1 MPVHRST
8 FQIFVGLSALY
19 TGLADRTSM
28 ESSCTIKEVS
38 VDQEEY
44 SKEDQMALEVWST
57 ESDSKNIG
65 FAFT

>member
-8 FQIFVGLSALY
+8 FQIFMDLSALY
-19 TGLADRTSM
+19 TGLGDRRSM
-28 ESSCTIKEVS
+28 ESSCTFKEVS

-44 SKEDQMALEVWST
+44 PKEDQMALEVWST
-57 ESDSKNIG
+57 ESDSKNIR